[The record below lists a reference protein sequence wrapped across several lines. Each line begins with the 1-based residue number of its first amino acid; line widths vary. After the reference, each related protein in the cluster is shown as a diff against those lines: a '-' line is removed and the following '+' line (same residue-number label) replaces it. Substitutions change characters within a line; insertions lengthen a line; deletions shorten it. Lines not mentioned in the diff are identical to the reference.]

1 MAGLQTTAIHAGDLH
16 EDTHAHVMP
25 IYQTS
30 TFTYDSIEQGQ
41 ARWRGEEPGYIYSR
55 VESPNTA
62 ATAKVIAALE
72 GHGLD
77 VPVFGL
83 MTSSGMGAAS
93 VVTLALV
100 KEGDTILAQHSLY
113 GSTSTLFHQK
123 MPPYG
128 VHTDFFDGHDLND
141 LDAAIAR
148 NKNIRFIYVETPA
161 NPTLALT
168 DITGVVE
175 RAHALGALAVIDNT
189 FATPILQQPL
199 AFGADI
205 VLHSTTKYL
214 TGHGTVVGGAIVTP
228 HEALYRDHLLPT
240 MRTFGFN
247 ESPMDAWLTYNGLKT
262 LPLRMRQH
270 CDNACQIAHYLKD
283 HPAVS
288 QVYYPGLPD
297 FPQHELATC
306 QMRDFGGMV
315 SFELAGGYEA
325 GVSLLNHLKLCA
337 LGVSLGTVDTLVQH
351 PASMTHFL
359 NPPEVRAAMGIT
371 DGLIRISVGIEDVED
386 LLADFEQ
393 AFEAVRVP
401 ASFG

>member
-1 MAGLQTTAIHAGDLH
+1 MAGLQTTAIHAGEMH
-16 EDTHAHVMP
+16 EDTHAHVIP

-41 ARWRGEEPGYIYSR
+41 ARWRGEEPGFIYSR
-55 VESPNTA
+55 MDNPNTQ

-72 GHGLD
+72 GHGLET
-77 VPVFGL
+77 PVFGL
-83 MTSSGMGAAS
+83 MTGSGMAAVS
-93 VVTLALV
+93 TVTLALV

-113 GSTSTLFHQK
+113 GATSTLFQQK

-128 VHTDFFDGHDLND
+128 VHTDFFNGYDLND

-148 NKNIRFIYVETPA
+148 NKNIRFIYIESPA

-168 DITGVVE
+168 DIVGVVE
-175 RAHALGALAVIDNT
+175 RAHAIGALVVVDNT

-214 TGHGTVVGGAIVTP
+214 TGHGTVVGGAIVTSR
-228 HEALYRDHLLPT
+228 EDIYNERLVPT
-240 MRTFGFN
+240 MRTYGFN
-247 ESPMDAWLTYNGLKT
+247 AGPMDAWLTYNGLKT

-270 CDNACQIAHYLKD
+270 CDNATQAALYLHD

-297 FPQHELATC
+297 FPQYELARY
-306 QMRDFGGMV
+306 QMRDFGGMIAC
-315 SFELAGGYEA
+315 ELRGGYEA
-325 GVSLLNHLKLCA
+325 GVTMLNHLHLCT
-337 LGVSLGTVDTLVQH
+337 LGVSLGTVDTLIQH
-351 PASMTHFL
+351 PASMTHFK

-371 DGLIRISVGIEDVED
+371 DGLIRISVGIEDIEDILED
-386 LLADFEQ
+386 LEQ
-393 AFEAVRVP
+393 ALEAIQTPVM
-401 ASFG
+401 G